1 MEKQPPVQ
9 TEKIEAL
16 PAGAERILFVDDEQ
30 ILAELGKELLESV
43 GYKVVTETN
52 SLQAME
58 TFRADPYRFD
68 LVITDMTMPGLRG
81 EELARQIIALRP
93 DMPIIL
99 CTGYSDLID
108 EKLAREIGIREFVMK
123 PYVVANFVQTI
134 RKALKT
140 ETN

>member
-1 MEKQPPVQ
+1 MMSKFW
-9 TEKIEAL
+9 L
-16 PAGAERILFVDDEQ
+16 SWERNCWNPS
-30 ILAELGKELLESV
+30 A
-43 GYKVVTETN
+43 TR
-52 SLQAME
+52 SLRKPTASKPWKPSAP
-58 TFRADPYRFD
+58 TPTGFD

-93 DMPIIL
+93 GMPIIL